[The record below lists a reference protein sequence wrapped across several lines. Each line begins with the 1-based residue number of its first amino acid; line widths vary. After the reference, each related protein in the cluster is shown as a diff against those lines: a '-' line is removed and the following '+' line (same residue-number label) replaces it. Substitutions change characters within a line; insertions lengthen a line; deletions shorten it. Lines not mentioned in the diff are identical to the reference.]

1 MESAL
6 AKKSLEFSVEL
17 VGFYR
22 WLASEKKEFVMSKQ
36 VLRSG
41 TSIGANIHEANYGIS
56 KADFIAKMQI
66 ALKECAETE
75 YWFEI
80 LKRTGYMED
89 EYIGLI
95 EQNEQLKKMLIS
107 TLRTSKGIK
116 EN

>member
-1 MESAL
+1 
-6 AKKSLEFSVEL
+6 
-17 VGFYR
+17 
-22 WLASEKKEFVMSKQ
+22 
-36 VLRSG
+36 
-41 TSIGANIHEANYGIS
+41 
-56 KADFIAKMQI
+56 MQI